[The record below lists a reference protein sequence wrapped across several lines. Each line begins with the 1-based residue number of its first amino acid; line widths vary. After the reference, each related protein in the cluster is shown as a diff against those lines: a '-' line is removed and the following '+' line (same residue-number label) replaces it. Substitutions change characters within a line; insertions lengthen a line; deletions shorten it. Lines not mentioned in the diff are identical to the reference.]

1 PNLPKEKQQEGKR
14 HNHSLSLNL
23 YKQLAIS
30 SFTLSLTTL
39 TLSAHSEMHSTSL
52 PPNFTNDRRPCNIC
66 NSACPSTIT
75 LLNNST

>member
-1 PNLPKEKQQEGKR
+1 
-14 HNHSLSLNL
+14 
-23 YKQLAIS
+23 
-30 SFTLSLTTL
+30 
-39 TLSAHSEMHSTSL
+39 MHSTSL